1 MEAKTKSPAEIVQS
15 WIDAVNTHDIPRIME
30 TLHDEYE
37 YQFNDQFLKG
47 KDEVKSAW
55 ETYLKAI
62 PDLHL
67 EPLLVIS
74 DGDYVGVR
82 FRVTGTNNGP
92 LKSLQSG
99 SSSIPIP
106 HAARSID
113 YNEGEFFRIKDGK
126 IINLW
131 NYWDTAVNLKQI

>member
-1 MEAKTKSPAEIVQS
+1 MASKTKSPSEVVLS
-15 WIDAVNTHDIPRIME
+15 WIDAVNSHDIPRIME

-37 YQFNDQFLKG
+37 YWFNDQLLKG
-47 KDEVKSAW
+47 MQEVKTAW

-74 DGDYVGVR
+74 DGVYVGVR

-92 LKSLQSG
+92 VKSLQSG
-99 SSSIPIP
+99 SSIIPVP
-106 HAARSID
+106 HAAKTID
-113 YNEGEFFRIKDGK
+113 YTEGEFFRIKDGK

-131 NYWDTAVNLKQI
+131 NYWDTAALQKQ